1 MILKCYNMPVKCEQC
16 SKLFSKRSSLNRHI
30 REVHKMKPKV
40 ASYDTSVW
48 KCKCLEDDCNKS
60 FQQNKALITHLTEE
74 HSKTFDYI
82 ELSLRDMDEF
92 QSWKT
97 SIEKETKCSY
107 IFKSK
112 VNSAVGFTMYYNCNR
127 SFTGKGPRDKNKQYQ
142 RLLKSKGSCKMS
154 SCCTSQIKLI
164 KKGGNDILIQWQKT
178 HYGHTLDLKH
188 VRLSVQDREEVALKL
203 ISGVTSEKILEK
215 TQDGLEKELKRLDLL
230 TRKDI
235 CNIKGSFNIKDSD
248 VESHVNDAIFVDL
261 SVKECS
267 TNNLEDNPEL
277 VLYIFERHV
286 EALTLNYNI
295 ETYEKYWKIFKE
307 SGDFYTVIKLSDTKC
322 CEEYCSA
329 CNICKHMYS
338 CSCQDFEE
346 TFIICKH
353 IHYIHYN
360 TFNNIAKNVDN
371 YNRRVT
377 STSQSNESDTDNLK
391 LNSMINLVCYK
402 LQQCEFETLN
412 DEVIRQIAYHLKIL
426 NKLIILPKY
435 NEKQILQ
442 NNNIEPQLRFS
453 STKRKRENIKR
464 KNSYERSNKN
474 TINNV
479 LNNQTNLCISTSPIY
494 DHMYYE

>member
-1 MILKCYNMPVKCEQC
+1 MNFSPGKPQLRK
-16 SKLFSKRSSLNRHI
+16 KLNAATYLNQKLIVQLVLRCTI
-30 REVHKMKPKV
+30 IVIEVLQV
-40 ASYDTSVW
+40 
-48 KCKCLEDDCNKS
+48 
-60 FQQNKALITHLTEE
+60 
-74 HSKTFDYI
+74 
-82 ELSLRDMDEF
+82 
-92 QSWKT
+92 
-97 SIEKETKCSY
+97 
-107 IFKSK
+107 
-112 VNSAVGFTMYYNCNR
+112 
-127 SFTGKGPRDKNKQYQ
+127 GKGPRDKNKQYQ

-494 DHMYYE
+494 DHMYYK